1 MLRSKPLTQNLKL
14 IPPTRKGRRRKKSFL
29 FWAINKKEGIAFD
42 PALNS
47 YVSRCVAG
55 EDFHTEMDNWNFS
68 NRYSAS
74 FTGTSAYMCFD

>member
-1 MLRSKPLTQNLKL
+1 MVHASKSTFDPESETY
-14 IPPTRKGRRRKKSFL
+14 PTRKKSFL

-74 FTGTSAYMCFD
+74 LTGTSAYMCFD